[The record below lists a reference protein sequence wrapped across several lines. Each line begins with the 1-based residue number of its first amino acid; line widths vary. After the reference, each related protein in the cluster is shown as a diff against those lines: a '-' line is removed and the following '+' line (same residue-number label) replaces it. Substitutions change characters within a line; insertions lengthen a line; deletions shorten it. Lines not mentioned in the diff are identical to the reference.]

1 MDAFWVDVD
10 GGPMVDVS
18 IETPEETATRL
29 RKVIGAAD
37 LVIQQGAWHF
47 VEYPSGRPPEL
58 TGEELAVVHD
68 EDSWSTLVPAGD
80 NAAVE
85 RFGVFSFHFPSR
97 VDNSGFVGW
106 LASHLKQQ
114 LGTGVF
120 VVCGSNARRGGIY
133 DHWGC
138 PETQLSRVVQVVQ
151 ELRAA

>member
-1 MDAFWVDVD
+1 
-10 GGPMVDVS
+10 MVDVS
-18 IETPEETATRL
+18 VEAPEETDGRL
-29 RKVIGAAD
+29 RRVIGAAD
-37 LVIQQGAWHF
+37 LVIQRGAWHF
-47 VEYPSGRPPEL
+47 VEYRSGLLPEL

-80 NAAVE
+80 DTAVE
-85 RFGVFSFHFPSR
+85 RFGVFTFHFPPG

-120 VVCGSNARRGGIY
+120 VVCGSNTPRGGIY

-138 PETQLSRVVQVVQ
+138 PETQLARVVRVVQG
-151 ELRAA
+151 LRAP